1 MNFSALLSQRKSH
14 ELIKEITQKYG
25 LTLTDFLEEAAAEK
39 LARQS
44 ELGEKILA
52 KLGLLIEDAKAK
64 AFEEERKHPY
74 WEDFDDDKLKRQIEA
89 GFLWA
94 KHFDWEAATDG
105 VIREQ
110 TEDEMWE
117 RLKKF
122 DLV

>member
-1 MNFSALLSQRKSH
+1 MHQT
-14 ELIKEITQKYG
+14 IKETVAKYG
-25 LTLTDFLEEAAAEK
+25 LTMAGFLEDAAAEK
-39 LARQS
+39 LAKHS
-44 ELGEKILA
+44 EYGEKVLA

-64 AFEEERKHPY
+64 AFDKERKDVY
-74 WEDFDDDKLKRQIEA
+74 WEAFDDDKLKRQIDA
-89 GFLWA
+89 SFLWA